1 MENAVFD
8 RRPVQR
14 DRTVGHRVL
23 IAAVIAKPIVCEI
36 AKSGVF
42 TLAEKK
48 SASIMRDNLPG
59 ESMKNDAFF
68 VRHTRQNRQPFGGQ
82 LPLFPL
88 LHEPSFKAPR

>member
-1 MENAVFD
+1 
-8 RRPVQR
+8 
-14 DRTVGHRVL
+14 
-23 IAAVIAKPIVCEI
+23 
-36 AKSGVF
+36 
-42 TLAEKK
+42 
-48 SASIMRDNLPG
+48 MRDNLPG

>member
-1 MENAVFD
+1 V
-8 RRPVQR
+8 P
-14 DRTVGHRVL
+14 L
-23 IAAVIAKPIVCEI
+23 AAVITKPIDCEI

-59 ESMKNDAFF
+59 ESMKNDLCF
-68 VRHTRQNRQPFGGQ
+68 VRHTRQNRQPIGGQ